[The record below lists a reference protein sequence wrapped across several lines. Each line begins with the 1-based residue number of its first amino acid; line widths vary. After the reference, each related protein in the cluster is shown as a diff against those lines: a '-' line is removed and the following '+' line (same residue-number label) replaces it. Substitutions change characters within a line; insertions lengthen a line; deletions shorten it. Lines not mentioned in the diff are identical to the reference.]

1 MTNRSA
7 ALVTVAVAVGAIGI
21 TLGAK
26 PAPRFVWNAS
36 ESVPTGLY
44 QVQPTHHL
52 IVTMLVVA
60 YPPDP
65 LASFLADR
73 GYLPRGVPLIKRVLA
88 LSGQTVCRA
97 GPIITVDG
105 IEMGAARKYDSRR
118 RVLPAWDGCRIVG
131 GGEVF
136 LMNRD
141 EPASLDGRYF
151 GPIPL
156 NAVVGRAVALWT
168 FQKGLIM
175 RPPCQPRRTR
185 LFHLGLARWQLL
197 PPRGVLNNRL
207 GAHHC
212 SSFWLATGPAHL
224 AAPRRMTASSST
236 ASSSS
241 RTQRSH
247 YR

>member
-1 MTNRSA
+1 MRSPA
-7 ALVTVAVAVGAIGI
+7 EMHRDRCVPQPQRRRRQDHLGI
-21 TLGAK
+21 AYGRSLGRARQ
-26 PAPRFVWNAS
+26 ARR
-36 ESVPTGLY
+36 GRR
-44 QVQPTHHL
+44 
-52 IVTMLVVA
+52 

-118 RVLPAWDGCRIVG
+118 RVLPAWDGCRIVA

-136 LMNRD
+136 LMNQD
-141 EPASLDGRYF
+141 EPALLDGRYF

-168 FQKGLIM
+168 FQED
-175 RPPCQPRRTR
+175 
-185 LFHLGLARWQLL
+185 
-197 PPRGVLNNRL
+197 
-207 GAHHC
+207 
-212 SSFWLATGPAHL
+212 
-224 AAPRRMTASSST
+224 
-236 ASSSS
+236 
-241 RTQRSH
+241 
-247 YR
+247 

>member
-1 MTNRSA
+1 
-7 ALVTVAVAVGAIGI
+7 
-21 TLGAK
+21 
-26 PAPRFVWNAS
+26 
-36 ESVPTGLY
+36 
-44 QVQPTHHL
+44 
-52 IVTMLVVA
+52 
-60 YPPDP
+60 
-65 LASFLADR
+65 LADR

-168 FQKGLIM
+168 FQEDRCGRHVSREALVCSTSDSRDGSCYRPKVFSTIGLEL
-175 RPPCQPRRTR
+175 TT
-185 LFHLGLARWQLL
+185 A
-197 PPRGVLNNRL
+197 
-207 GAHHC
+207 AH
-212 SSFWLATGPAHL
+212 FWLATGPAHL
-224 AAPRRMTASSST
+224 PAPRRMTASSST

-241 RTQRSH
+241 RAQRSH